1 MNVYLTQSTRS
12 HPRWVMKKRL
22 INRWECFRGQ
32 RAHTFIAFLFLGGL
46 FSHEQAQSSDDT
58 KSNVGGGGRGDGGGG
73 GGRGDGGGGV
83 QPASVFSFNS
93 LGKKRKI
100 RTGY

>member
-46 FSHEQAQSSDDT
+46 FSHEQAQSRDDT
-58 KSNVGGGGRGDGGGG
+58 KSNVGGGGGKGGRGGGGGG
-73 GGRGDGGGGV
+73 GGRGDGGGGY
-83 QPASVFSFNS
+83 S
-93 LGKKRKI
+93 LLLCFHLIHWEKKGK
-100 RTGY
+100 